1 MKARHLALVT
11 VALVA
16 AALLLVGSSSA
27 ATFPVGAPASA
38 VLSSQSD
45 LGTSTV
51 AIADDGSGVTSIS
64 SDIELDTADTTATMG
79 SDGYLCGNAGYTATV
94 KAHDLVGFVV
104 WTYRSTFVVSVCH
117 DKVQSKV
124 HLYDEPVDSSFGW
137 SWCGHIVS
145 GQFTMN
151 PNNASAIGY
160 TKGCF
165 TVLVKGLVQT
175 KYPWASMTI
184 GGNGNLWVRKTGGN
198 T

>member
-1 MKARHLALVT
+1 VD
-11 VALVA
+11 VSFDV
-16 AALLLVGSSSA
+16 
-27 ATFPVGAPASA
+27 
-38 VLSSQSD
+38 
-45 LGTSTV
+45 
-51 AIADDGSGVTSIS
+51 
-64 SDIELDTADTTATMG
+64 
-79 SDGYLCGNAGYTATV
+79 
-94 KAHDLVGFVV
+94 
-104 WTYRSTFVVSVCH
+104 VVSVCH

-175 KYPWASMTI
+175 KYTWASMTI

>member
-1 MKARHLALVT
+1 MKARHIALLAG
-11 VALVA
+11 ALVA

-27 ATFPVGAPASA
+27 APIPVGAPASS

-51 AIADDGSGVTSIS
+51 AIADDGSGVTSIT

-79 SDGYLCGNAGYTATV
+79 SDGYLCGNAGYKATV
-94 KAHDLVGFVV
+94 RGTDFWGFVDF
-104 WTYRSTFVVSVCH
+104 TYRETFVVAVCH

-124 HLYDEPVDSSFGW
+124 HLYDEPVDSNFGW
-137 SWCGHIVS
+137 TWCGHIVN
-145 GQFTMN
+145 QFTMN

-175 KYPWASMTI
+175 KYPWGSMTI
-184 GGNGNLWVRKTGGN
+184 GGNGNLWVRKTGLG
-198 T
+198 

>member
-1 MKARHLALVT
+1 MAR
-11 VALVA
+11 
-16 AALLLVGSSSA
+16 VG
-27 ATFPVGAPASA
+27 G
-38 VLSSQSD
+38 
-45 LGTSTV
+45 
-51 AIADDGSGVTSIS
+51 
-64 SDIELDTADTTATMG
+64 TATMG

-94 KAHDLVGFVV
+94 KAHGLVGFVV
-104 WTYRSTFVVSVCH
+104 WTYRSTLSLASATTRCSPRF
-117 DKVQSKV
+117 

-175 KYPWASMTI
+175 KYTWASNHR
-184 GGNGNLWVRKTGGN
+184 G
-198 T
+198 